1 MSENGT
7 SKRIHQIDLARGVGI
22 ILMVI
27 FHFFVNLNLFGYT
40 NLDLWNPPIIY
51 TAIPIQ
57 VLFIVS
63 TAFTLQLTAHKG
75 IPRRIKHALKLAF
88 WAMLITAITWLIYK
102 EQAVKFGI
110 LHFYSAAI
118 LLSLP
123 ILKNKWLP
131 ALLAIPILI
140 TTPFLTEIS
149 AQTTW
154 LFPIGITQPGFASLD
169 YFPLFPWLG
178 VFWMGLT
185 AAHIILPK
193 LKSRS
198 RSKSLEWIG
207 RYSLHIY
214 LVHQPILF
222 ALIWMTH
229 KLVT

>member
-1 MSENGT
+1 MKT
-7 SKRIHQIDLARGVGI
+7 KRIHQIDLARGVGI

-27 FHFFVNLNLFGYT
+27 FHFFVNLDLLGFMQINL
-40 NLDLWNPPIIY
+40 WEPPIIY
-51 TAIPIQ
+51 LAIPIQ

-88 WAMLITAITWLIYK
+88 WAMLITAITWLIYQ

-118 LLSLP
+118 LFSLP

-131 ALLAIPILI
+131 VLLAIPMLI
-140 TTPFLTEIS
+140 ATPFLAEIP
-149 AQTTW
+149 AQSTW
-154 LFPIGITQPGFASLD
+154 LFPLGITQPGFASLD

-185 AAHIILPK
+185 AAHLILPK
-193 LKSRS
+193 LNSRS
-198 RSKSLEWIG
+198 HSKHLEWIG

-222 ALIWMTH
+222 GGLWLLKAL
-229 KLVT
+229 